1 MKGIIAFFML
11 CICAATASADRMDGM
26 KFGYAMGKAGY
37 GVEAIRAVGATL
49 DNINAMA
56 ASGNHRA
63 AAGASSA
70 LLEQLDGI
78 HEVKSTKVYGQL
90 LISTSLH
97 FHNAG
102 LGSSALHYGLLAE
115 EFWRTRYPK
124 DEERVEA
131 TVNLVVYYNTERDSP
146 KARQWV
152 EKSYEL
158 TAGKKKYRE
167 YETELWNNEALLA
180 FHEGDFAEAIRLGE
194 LVAQASPTP
203 VHKQNLITYYESDGQ
218 YDRVIELRRASLA
231 DCAVGTM
238 EEAEALNSL
247 ATALYD
253 SGMADMTEPLALSL
267 RAESL
272 YKSNKRTL
280 SPAFITLLDN
290 IAAYYDRAGDTAQA
304 IAYARRAEN
313 IIKNL
318 EGNANFSIATRN
330 CKQLAA
336 LLFKSGDY
344 AGAANAAIRFCATDM
359 PNTVYTMVSSK
370 KDVRSRVW
378 SGTSGWYLEFM
389 PLLALKSDNDSIAT
403 LAYDALLLGKGIL
416 LNAEKSVAAY
426 AEGGNDNTRRLY
438 ADWQQALAAAGEAK
452 LPDEITATQQRSRE
466 AEQRLMN
473 ALFELPELR
482 REFACDWREV
492 AAKLHDDEAAM
503 EITTVTMPDG
513 TRSYVA
519 AIITPWCRKPAI
531 KQLCTADE
539 LGDLVDES
547 QWNPAITATVWGAVR
562 GTLAGVKRLYFAP
575 AGDLHFI
582 PLETLGGLDGTELV
596 RLTSTR
602 ELLRCGTRT
611 VAADGSAAA
620 LFGGIDYGHYPPIEI
635 SDSTAT
641 TRTYRS
647 AMRTLR
653 EGDVTLDSLPGTMH
667 EVQEIAG
674 LIGAE
679 KVFTGRAGS
688 EQQLRSLSGTGLR
701 TLHIG
706 THGFYLDGGGKA
718 DASGEEA
725 LSRTGLFLAGAT
737 RTLRGE
743 SDARAET
750 DGVVTAAEIAEM
762 QFPALDLVVLSACE
776 TALGDVSGEGVFG
789 LQRGFKKAGAGAMLM
804 SLWKVDD
811 KATTLLMTEFFRAL
825 KAGMPATD
833 ALRKAQ
839 AAVRRQWPSPE
850 YSDAFILIDGI

>member
-1 MKGIIAFFML
+1 MKRLIAFFLL
-11 CICAATASADRMDGM
+11 CACAAAASADRMDGM

-37 GVEAIRAVGATL
+37 GVEAIRAIGSSIENA
-49 DNINAMA
+49 NAMA
-56 ASGNHRA
+56 ASGNHRS
-63 AAGASSA
+63 AAGTSA
-70 LLEQLDGI
+70 LIIEQLDHI
-78 HEVKSTKVYGQL
+78 YEVKSTKVYGQL
-90 LISTSLH
+90 LISTSQH

-102 LGSSALHYGLLAE
+102 LGSSALYYGLRAE
-115 EFWRTRYPK
+115 EFWRTKYPK
-124 DEERVEA
+124 DEERVQA

-146 KARQWV
+146 KARQWI
-152 EKSYEL
+152 EKSLAL

-180 FHEGDFAEAIRLGE
+180 FHEGDFAEAIRIGE
-194 LVAQASPTP
+194 LVAQSSPTP
-203 VHKQNLITYYESDGQ
+203 VHKQNLITYYEADGR
-218 YDRVIELRRASLA
+218 YDRVIELRRATLA
-231 DCAVGTM
+231 DCAPGTM

-247 ATALYD
+247 AAALYD
-253 SGMADMTEPLALSL
+253 SGLADMTEPLALSL

-304 IAYARRAEN
+304 IAYSRRAEN
-313 IIKNL
+313 IIGNL
-318 EGNANFSIATRN
+318 EGNANFSLATRN

-344 AGAANAAIRFCATDM
+344 AGAADAAIRFCATDM

-378 SGTSGWYLEFM
+378 SGSSGWYLEFM

-426 AEGGNDNTRRLY
+426 AECGNDDTRRLY
-438 ADWQQALAAAGEAK
+438 ADWQQALAQAAEAK

-482 REFACDWREV
+482 REFACDWREI
-492 AAKLHDDEAAM
+492 AAKLHPDEAAM
-503 EITTVTMPDG
+503 EITTVIMPDSSR
-513 TRSYVA
+513 TYVA
-519 AIITPWCRKPAI
+519 AVITPWCLWPAV

-539 LGDLVDES
+539 MDDMLADSL
-547 QWNPAITATVWGAVR
+547 WNPAIAGALWEPVR
-562 GTLAGVKRLYFAP
+562 NTLTGVKRLYFAP

-582 PLETLGGLDGTELV
+582 PLETIGGLDGTELV

-602 ELLRCGTRT
+602 ELLRLGTRAI
-611 VAADGSAAA
+611 AADGSNAA
-620 LFGGIDYGHYPPIEI
+620 LFGGIDYGRYPPAAPA
-635 SDSTAT
+635 DSTVAP
-641 TRTYRS
+641 RTYRS

-653 EGDVTLDSLPGTMH
+653 DGDVVLDSLPGTLR
-667 EVQEIAG
+667 EVHEIAG
-674 LIGAE
+674 IIGAQR
-679 KVFTGRAGS
+679 VFTGSAGS
-688 EQQLRSLSGTGLR
+688 EQALRSLSGSALR

-718 DASGEEA
+718 DASGDEA
-725 LSRTGLFLAGAT
+725 LSRAGLFLAGAT
-737 RTLRGE
+737 RTLNGE
-743 SDARAET
+743 SDAHADA

-825 KAGMPATD
+825 KAGTPAAE
-833 ALRKAQ
+833 ALRAAQ
-839 AAVRRQWPSPE
+839 SAVRRQWPSPE